1 MTITEGYPQTN
12 RKIDTGKTLKRWPVL
27 VDHYTEQP
35 MATAKSGNKDKF
47 AIVATIDV

>member
-1 MTITEGYPQTN
+1 MNVQKFFILNDPFPIKQHRLLLATSALG
-12 RKIDTGKTLKRWPVL
+12 
-27 VDHYTEQP
+27 TEQP